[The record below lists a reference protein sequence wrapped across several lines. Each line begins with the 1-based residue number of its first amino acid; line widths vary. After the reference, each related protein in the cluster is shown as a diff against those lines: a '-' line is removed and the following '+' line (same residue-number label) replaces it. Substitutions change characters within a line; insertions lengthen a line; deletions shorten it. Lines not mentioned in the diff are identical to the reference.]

1 MKKSYKHDIIKK
13 EKTAFQQRLYDLRN
27 GNIKLPNGRQSQ
39 KLTGQQLADFL
50 NVGRDSIV
58 QWENDETRLPSLD
71 KLILLADFYGVSLDY
86 LLGRSD
92 FTKDG
97 NEYIS
102 SVTGLSDKAINKMR
116 IIVSQSKTIAES
128 NEKNLKRIVDENDNC
143 SVCPVLLPLHID
155 TVNFLVE
162 SKLFLN
168 LINTLSYF
176 LNSDKF
182 SKFLD
187 SHFKKIDTDSL
198 YPADENYICGSFDI
212 PINSDT
218 QKALAKNL
226 LDVQLNKL
234 SEEFKKKDSGK
245 K

>member
-1 MKKSYKHDIIKK
+1 MKKTYKHDIK
-13 EKTAFQQRLYDLRN
+13 EKTIFQQRLIELRHEK
-27 GNIKLPNGRQSQ
+27 G
-39 KLTGQQLADFL
+39 LTGEKLASCLHVSRACVVD
-50 NVGRDSIV
+50 
-58 QWENDETRLPSLD
+58 WENKADRQPATD
-71 KLILLADFYGVSLDY
+71 KLILLADFFGVSLDY
-86 LLGRSD
+86 LVGRSSCRSVD
-92 FTKDG
+92 
-97 NEYIS
+97 NEYIHQQL
-102 SVTGLSDKAINKMR
+102 GLSEKAINKL
-116 IIVSQSKTIAES
+116 KTMLINDKRLIES
-128 NEKNLKRIVDENDNC
+128 NSKNQKRIADKKDNIDTR
-143 SVCPVLLPLHID
+143 PLLLPLHID

-226 LDVQLNKL
+226 LDIQLNKL
-234 SEEFKKKDSGK
+234 SEEFKKKGSGK